1 MPKLK
6 LPLTLLAATAVL
18 GGAARTAADFFVT
31 APGSVMP
38 YTDSNLR
45 LDLLDYYRYGSDRS
59 MPDRTSTPLRITG
72 ESDRTLTV
80 AVGEEGSRVQIAVLP
95 AGKDTLLA
103 VVTTVTLPAPDS
115 RVDFYNKDWTPA
127 RVKTPAWPVYSDWV
141 PVADFETEARL
152 PFVPAEAA
160 FDSTATVLTFT
171 CRADSFLT
179 ADEYDMLR
187 ESLVPAIVYDV
198 KGKTFKRRKP

>member
-1 MPKLK
+1 MSKLK
-6 LPLTLLAATAVL
+6 LTITLLAATAVV
-18 GGAARTAADFFVT
+18 GGVGRTAGDFFVD

-38 YTDSNLR
+38 YTTTNLR
-45 LDLLDYYRYGSDRS
+45 LDLLDYYRYGSDRA
-59 MPDRTSTPLRITG
+59 MTDRSSTSLRVIG
-72 ESDRTLTV
+72 ENDRTLTV
-80 AVGEEGSRVQIAVLP
+80 AVGDEGSRVQIAVLP

-115 RVDFYNKDWTPA
+115 RVDLYNKDWTPA
-127 RVKTPAWPVYSDWV
+127 RVKAPAWPVYSDWM
-141 PVADFETEARL
+141 PVTDPETQARL

-160 FDSTATVLTFT
+160 FDSTAMVLTFT
-171 CRADSFLT
+171 CRADSFLA

-187 ESLVPAIVYDV
+187 ESLMPTIVYDV